1 MPHLLT
7 LRLESNSFTGTLNS
21 VNSPSPSSSIL
32 DFNVSDNDLAGEIP
46 RWVSRFPASSFAG
59 NKDLCGQPLPYD
71 CSNRTVESESTKPI
85 NKRMVPVYIGGD
97 VAAVLGVIV
106 TVTCLVFKRRRG
118 GSGTQWDTWHHGT
131 HCNGYDDV
139 CKCNGEVE
147 VGKEKEMVVF
157 DGCKGFDKVGDLLKS
172 SAELLG
178 QGCVGTTFKVLMDGG
193 DDVVV
198 VVKRV
203 VREKLMK
210 LKNKEVDEW
219 LRVIGGVKHSNIVS
233 LRAYHHS
240 SNELLLVY
248 DFLPHGSLH
257 SLLHENRGPGRTP
270 LDWSTRLKL
279 ASGSAQGLAFLH
291 CYNKAKLFHG
301 HLTSSN
307 ILVDHLGNA
316 CLADIGLHQL
326 FSTTSSSHNANKA
339 PELMLN
345 NNIISQSQRNF
356 TQKSDVYSFGVILLE
371 ILTGR
376 MAMEE
381 GDMSLVR
388 WVQSVA
394 PAREE
399 WTWEMIDFELL
410 VHKEMEL
417 EMMALLQVALLCVAP
432 LPKDRPKMSMV
443 HRMIEDIRMRSGK
456 EDRTSS
462 ILSHLSSTSSLSP
475 SELF

>member
-1 MPHLLT
+1 MYFFHNIITFVDIVVWLGVTCDSIAQRVTGLVLDGLNLSGSTQPLSRLAHLRHLSLNYNLLSSSSTLNLSTWPHLKHLYLSHNRFTGIFPVGISNLRGLRRLALSHNSFSGEIPLTELIRLPHLLT
-7 LRLESNSFTGTLNS
+7 LRLESNSFTGPLNS

-71 CSNRTVESESTKPI
+71 CSNGTVESESTKPI

-178 QGCVGTTFKVLMDGG
+178 KGCVGTTFKILMDGG

-203 VREKLMK
+203 VRGT
-210 LKNKEVDEW
+210 V
-219 LRVIGGVKHSNIVS
+219 
-233 LRAYHHS
+233 
-240 SNELLLVY
+240 
-248 DFLPHGSLH
+248 
-257 SLLHENRGPGRTP
+257 T
-270 LDWSTRLKL
+270 
-279 ASGSAQGLAFLH
+279 
-291 CYNKAKLFHG
+291 
-301 HLTSSN
+301 
-307 ILVDHLGNA
+307 
-316 CLADIGLHQL
+316 
-326 FSTTSSSHNANKA
+326 
-339 PELMLN
+339 
-345 NNIISQSQRNF
+345 NF
-356 TQKSDVYSFGVILLE
+356 
-371 ILTGR
+371 
-376 MAMEE
+376 
-381 GDMSLVR
+381 
-388 WVQSVA
+388 
-394 PAREE
+394 
-399 WTWEMIDFELL
+399 
-410 VHKEMEL
+410 
-417 EMMALLQVALLCVAP
+417 
-432 LPKDRPKMSMV
+432 
-443 HRMIEDIRMRSGK
+443 
-456 EDRTSS
+456 
-462 ILSHLSSTSSLSP
+462 
-475 SELF
+475 